1 MRTTVELPPD
11 LFRKVKARAAARGE
25 SLRALLTRLV
35 AAELGQDNETTR
47 RRVELPLFG
56 DPSGPPVDLNA
67 AGLARV
73 LAGEDAALAGRRRRR
88 SR

>member
-35 AAELGQDNETTR
+35 AAELGQDNETR

-67 AGLARV
+67 ARLARV